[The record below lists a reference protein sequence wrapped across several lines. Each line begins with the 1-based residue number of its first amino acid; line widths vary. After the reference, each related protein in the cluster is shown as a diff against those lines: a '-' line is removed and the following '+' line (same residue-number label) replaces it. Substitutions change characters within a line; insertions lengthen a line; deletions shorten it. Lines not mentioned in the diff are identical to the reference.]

1 MRNNE
6 ILMPALSPTMEEGT
20 LAKWLVKVGDKIS
33 SGDLIAEIETDKA
46 TMEVEAVDEGV
57 IGKILVSEGQES
69 IKVNQPIAVLLE
81 KDESLSD
88 LVIENNVTDEPNEV
102 IKETKVEIS
111 DVVVLNNEPKNKSV
125 SEEANSKINNNLSKS
140 SNSSRLF
147 ATPLAKRLAKQMDID
162 LSLLK
167 GSGPNGRILKFD
179 VENYKGDKKLNTNQV
194 SISND
199 TSEIVKNSSM
209 RKTIAERLVKSKNEA
224 PHFYLSID
232 CNIEELLKARSSI
245 NSMSNGEYKISVN
258 DMIIKAASATL
269 IKVPKANASWENEN
283 TRYFKNTDISVAVA
297 IEGGLIT
304 PIVKNVE
311 SKGLQEIS
319 QDMKVLAQKAKEGKL
334 MPEEYVGGSFSISN
348 LGMYGIKEFSA
359 VINPPQGCILAVGAG
374 EQRAIVI
381 NNQISIATMMTVT
394 LSCDHRVVDGAVGA
408 EFLSKFKEF
417 IENPSLMLL

>member
-1 MRNNE
+1 MSIN

-20 LAKWLVKVGDKIS
+20 LAKWLVKEGDEVK

-179 VENYKGDKKLNTNQV
+179 VENFKGDKKFNTNQV

-319 QDMKVLAQKAKEGKL
+319 QEMKVLAQKAKEGKL
-334 MPEEYVGGSFSISN
+334 MPEEYVGGSFLN
-348 LGMYGIKEFSA
+348 
-359 VINPPQGCILAVGAG
+359 
-374 EQRAIVI
+374 
-381 NNQISIATMMTVT
+381 
-394 LSCDHRVVDGAVGA
+394 
-408 EFLSKFKEF
+408 FK
-417 IENPSLMLL
+417 PWYVWY

>member
-1 MRNNE
+1 MSIN

-20 LAKWLVKVGDKIS
+20 LAKWLVKEGDEVN

-57 IGKILVSEGQES
+57 IGKILVSEGQEA
-69 IKVNQPIAVLLE
+69 IKVNQPIAILLE

-88 LVIENNVTDEPNEV
+88 IEIENNVPDESKES
-102 IKETKVEIS
+102 IKETNVVVS
-111 DVVVLNNEPKNKSV
+111 DVVALNNEPQDKSV
-125 SEEANSKINNNLSKS
+125 FEEENFKTNYNLSNS

-147 ATPLAKRLAKQMDID
+147 VTPLAKRLAMQKNID
-162 LSLLK
+162 LSFLK
-167 GSGPNGRILKFD
+167 GSGPNGRILKLD
-179 VENYKGDKKLNTNQV
+179 VENFKGDKNFNTNKL
-194 SISND
+194 SILSDN
-199 TSEIVKNSSM
+199 SEIVKNSSM

-245 NSMSNGEYKISVN
+245 NSISNNEYKISVN

-269 IKVPKANASWENEN
+269 INVPKANASWENEN

-311 SKGLQEIS
+311 SKGLLEIS

>member
-1 MRNNE
+1 MSIN

-20 LAKWLVKVGDKIS
+20 LAKWLVKEGDEVR

-125 SEEANSKINNNLSKS
+125 SQEANSKINNNLSKS

-179 VENYKGDKKLNTNQV
+179 VENFKGDKIFNTNQV

>member
-1 MRNNE
+1 MSIN

-20 LAKWLVKVGDKIS
+20 LAKWLVKEGDKVN

-69 IKVNQPIAVLLE
+69 IKVNEPIAVLLMNGE
-81 KDESLSD
+81 KLTDISIEDNVLEEPTPKKNVVKDTKKEANVLPSLSQ
-88 LVIENNVTDEPNEV
+88 NEL
-102 IKETKVEIS
+102 IS
-111 DVVVLNNEPKNKSV
+111 EDTSFKQKDKVLN
-125 SEEANSKINNNLSKS
+125 IID
-140 SNSSRLF
+140 SNRIF
-147 ATPLAKRLAKQMDID
+147 ATPLAKRIAKQRDID
-162 LSLLK
+162 LISLK
-167 GSGPNGRILKFD
+167 GSGPNGRILKID
-179 VENYKGDKKLNTNQV
+179 VENFKEEKKSQV
-194 SISND
+194 HNIPLSNND
-199 TSEIVKNSSM
+199 SELIKNSSM

-232 CNIEELLKARSSI
+232 CNIEQLLKARSAI
-245 NSMSNGEYKISVN
+245 NSKSNDEYKISVN

-269 IKVPKANASWENEN
+269 LKVPKANASWENEN

-297 IEGGLIT
+297 IDGGLIT
-304 PIVKNVE
+304 PIIKNVE
-311 SKGLQEIS
+311 IKGLLEIS
-319 QDMKVLAQKAKEGKL
+319 YEMKTLAKKAKEGKL
-334 MPEEYVGGSFSISN
+334 RPEDYIGGSFSISN
-348 LGMYGIKEFSA
+348 LGMFGIKEFSA
-359 VINPPQGCILAVGAG
+359 VINPPQGCILAIGAG

-408 EFLSKFKEF
+408 EYLSKFKEF

>member
-1 MRNNE
+1 MSIN

-20 LAKWLVKVGDKIS
+20 LAKWLVKEGDEVK

-179 VENYKGDKKLNTNQV
+179 VENYKGDKKFNTNQV

-319 QDMKVLAQKAKEGKL
+319 QDMKILAQKAKEGKL

-417 IENPSLMLL
+417 VENPSLMLL

>member
-1 MRNNE
+1 MSIN

-20 LAKWLVKVGDKIS
+20 LAKWLVKEGDEVK

-111 DVVVLNNEPKNKSV
+111 DVVVLNNEPQDKSV

-179 VENYKGDKKLNTNQV
+179 VENFKGDKKIIANQV

-319 QDMKVLAQKAKEGKL
+319 QDMKILAQKAKEGKL

-381 NNQISIATMMTVT
+381 NNQISIATMMSVT

-417 IENPSLMLL
+417 IQNPSLMLL

>member
-1 MRNNE
+1 MSIN

-20 LAKWLVKVGDKIS
+20 LAKWLVKEGDEVK

-179 VENYKGDKKLNTNQV
+179 VENYKGDKKFNTNQV

-245 NSMSNGEYKISVN
+245 NNMSNGEYKISVN

-311 SKGLQEIS
+311 LKGLQEIS

>member
-1 MRNNE
+1 MSIN

-20 LAKWLVKVGDKIS
+20 LAKWLVKEGDEVK

-179 VENYKGDKKLNTNQV
+179 VENYKGDKRLNTNQV

-311 SKGLQEIS
+311 LKGLQEIS

>member
-1 MRNNE
+1 MSIN

-20 LAKWLVKVGDKIS
+20 LAKWLVKEGDEVR

-125 SEEANSKINNNLSKS
+125 SQEANSKINNNLSKS

-179 VENYKGDKKLNTNQV
+179 VENFKGDKIFNTNQV

-319 QDMKVLAQKAKEGKL
+319 QDMKVLVQKAKEGKL